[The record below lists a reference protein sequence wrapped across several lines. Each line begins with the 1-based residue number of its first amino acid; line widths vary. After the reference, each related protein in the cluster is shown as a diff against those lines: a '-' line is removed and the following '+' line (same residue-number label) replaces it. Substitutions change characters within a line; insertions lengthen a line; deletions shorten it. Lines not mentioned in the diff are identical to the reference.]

1 MFTPEIDR
9 VLCIVLF
16 FKSQNYL
23 MVRSRSQYIVK
34 LSLLDKMNYNKGYL
48 RREEN
53 LTYWQHCFNSSLR
66 VGSWSERAAG
76 MHRRGDW
83 GGPEEVEKME
93 KVEEMKE
100 VNIMKEIEWKCKN
113 AELKSTFSRWT
124 SAWLFRPPLLHIR
137 EGWASISGAERFR
150 PQSRSNR

>member
-1 MFTPEIDR
+1 MFTPKIDCI
-9 VLCIVLF
+9 LCIVVF

-23 MVRSRSQYIVK
+23 VRSRSQYSRIITAGQNELENTVH
-34 LSLLDKMNYNKGYL
+34 L
-48 RREEN
+48 RREDN
-53 LTYWQHCFNSSLR
+53 STHWQHCFNSSLR

-76 MHRRGDW
+76 MHWRGDW

-100 VNIMKEIEWKCKN
+100 VNIMKGIEWKCKN

-137 EGWASISGAERFR
+137 EGWASISRAERFR